1 MNLTYF
7 ANSSLLAPT
16 AIERDGVLV
25 KNAIV
30 AIEGT
35 HRCNQGKKW
44 EFSRQDIQEF
54 GENTNNE
61 ILLGR
66 PIALMDN
73 HSKKSEDKLGSLTGM
88 LECREVTELDLPT
101 PEARGMLGKLAIF
114 SKVAI
119 VKKIDDAKSGIM
131 KALSPGMDM
140 TRKIIFE
147 VSAVPIPS
155 MPGVGF
161 FSYEQIRD
169 SQAKYNDQLAKA
181 IGCLNVFVM
190 AQVQDGQ
197 GQDQS
202 TEKQTIANFM
212 AMVAD
217 LEQIFMVPDPEMA
230 DRQIDGISYDSNPY
244 AKQII
249 NRADRPGNFSMA
261 EAIDEAAE
269 IIADDADEVAE
280 SPLRK
285 RLRLLPPPLRGMGG
299 NTSYQ
304 QHGG

>member
-1 MNLTYF
+1 MTLTYF
-7 ANSSLLAPT
+7 ANSSLLSQT

-30 AIEGT
+30 AIEGV

-88 LECREVTELDLPT
+88 LECREVTEADLPT

-119 VKKIDDAKSGIM
+119 VKKIDDAKSGII

-155 MPGVGF
+155 MPGVGL

-169 SQAKYNDQLAKA
+169 SQQKYQEQLSMA
-181 IGCLNVFVM
+181 IGCLNMFVM
-190 AQVQDGQ
+190 AQVQSSQTGE
-197 GQDQS
+197 QS
-202 TEKQTIANFM
+202 SEQQTIANFI
-212 AMVAD
+212 ALVDD
-217 LEQIFMVPDPEMA
+217 LEQIFMIPDPEIA
-230 DRQIDGISYDSNPY
+230 DRQIDGVSYDSNPY
-244 AKQII
+244 SKQIV
-249 NRADRPGNFSMA
+249 NHQDRHGNFSMDTA
-261 EAIDEAAE
+261 LDEAAE
-269 IIADDADEVAE
+269 IIASDDQEE

-285 RLRLLPPPLRGMGG
+285 RLRLLPPPLKGAR
-299 NTSYQ
+299 NRAHQ
-304 QHGG
+304 